1 MEIKVK
7 VKEFIF
13 KLNRNAPLGEDDNIF
28 QTGIVNSLFAI
39 QLIMFIE
46 KTFNIKISASE
57 INPENFFSI
66 NKITEFIEGK
76 LDLTAENE

>member
-7 VKEFIF
+7 VKEFIY
-13 KLNRNAPLGEDDNIF
+13 KLNKNSPLDEDDNLF

-57 INPENFFSI
+57 INPDNFFSI
-66 NKITEFIEGK
+66 NKITEFIEEK
-76 LDLTAENE
+76 LGLTTENE